1 VLVDWDTVVPERAVA
16 RSVRRLWNSCF
27 SVVQW
32 ERPPS
37 LPWVF
42 GLNLWSVLL
51 PWVAF
56 EGPLAKAAQR
66 GHEAVLTK
74 TVLEAGPSSLLLAQ
88 MEKTGHLTP
97 ANTP

>member
-1 VLVDWDTVVPERAVA
+1 L
-16 RSVRRLWNSCF
+16 L
-27 SVVQW
+27 
-32 ERPPS
+32 
-37 LPWVF
+37 LKGPWQRQ
-42 GLNLWSVLL
+42 
-51 PWVAF
+51 
-56 EGPLAKAAQR
+56 AQR